1 MAALMALAWPVSG
14 YAEGALAIGAPQN
27 VAKSGIAFG
36 YANNK
41 PSADEAIQRALELCR
56 TAPSSDE
63 AHGLC
68 TLVRS
73 YHDECVAVS
82 MDPKPGTPGA
92 GWAINHTLKEAEEN
106 AMANCEATAGP
117 DRRGHCEAS
126 ASSCDGSN

>member
-82 MDPKPGTPGA
+82 MDP
-92 GWAINHTLKEAEEN
+92 INHTLKEAEEN